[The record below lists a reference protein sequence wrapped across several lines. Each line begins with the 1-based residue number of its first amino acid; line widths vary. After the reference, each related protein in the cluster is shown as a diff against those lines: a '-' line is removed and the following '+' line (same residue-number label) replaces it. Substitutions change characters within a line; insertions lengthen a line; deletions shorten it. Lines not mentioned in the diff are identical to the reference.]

1 MRLTPAVA
9 AIALLACSS
18 SFETRQVTTV
28 QVVGSPQI
36 PVVVAA
42 GAGLIPPPRVIVPVA
57 GPVEPT
63 FAQPPPVRA
72 TPLVVA
78 GDGGP
83 DDPLSL
89 GRALARGDARAPP
102 RRGGR
107 RGCSRSLDGHAVT
120 AGEVLPLLR
129 ALRRERLR
137 QHRGA
142 RARRTSTS
150 VIVGD
155 YTVVA
160 EARDREGRTAQCE
173 TQVTMAGHGL
183 RVELS
188 WNTSNTDV
196 DLHMITSRDPRW
208 VTNADCYYANRRPD
222 TSVGDESAAAL
233 ARRRRH
239 RRRGPREH
247 QGRRAGPRHR
257 LPGRRALLLVAQPVG
272 RHDGDRDDLL
282 RRPARGA
289 LAKKRGLDGQR
300 SPNDN
305 PFWRVAS
312 VRFRPDGTCAV
323 TQPRGQVVTPQS
335 AIAGVNM
342 GGSANVIAD

>member
-28 QVVGSPQI
+28 QVVGNPQV
-36 PVVVAA
+36 PLVVA
-42 GAGLIPPPRVIVPVA
+42 GGPEVIPPPRVIVPVA
-57 GPVEPT
+57 QAVEPA
-63 FAQPPPVRA
+63 FAQPPPVRGA
-72 TPLVVA
+72 PLVVA

-83 DDPLSL
+83 TIRCPPAA
-89 GRALARGDARAPP
+89 RALAGTPVHLRAE
-102 RRGGR
+102 
-107 RGCSRSLDGHAVT
+107 A
-120 AGEVLPLLR
+120 AGEGVRVRWTVTQSPQAR
-129 ALRRERLR
+129 YYRFSDRFDANDSDSIVALGLEVPF
-137 QHRGA
+137 
-142 RARRTSTS
+142 TS

-160 EARDREGRTAQCE
+160 EARDREGRTAQCD

-196 DLHMITSRDPRW
+196 DLHMVTGRDPRW
-208 VTNADCYYANRRPD
+208 VTSSDCYYANRRPD
-222 TSVGDESAAAL
+222 TSLGDESRQRWLDTDDTDGEGPENIRIDVPDLSTDYQVGVHYYSSHGQSGDTTAIVMIYCGDQRV
-233 ARRRRH
+233 ARF
-239 RRRGPREH
+239 E
-247 QGRRAGPRHR
+247 RA
-257 LPGRRALLLVAQPVG
+257 
-272 RHDGDRDDLL
+272 
-282 RRPARGA
+282 
-289 LAKKRGLDGQR
+289 LDGQR

-323 TQPRGQVVTPQS
+323 AQPRGQVVTPQS
-335 AIAGVNM
+335 AIAGSNA
-342 GGSANVIAD
+342 GAGESVIAD